1 MLEIVFGSASAARV
15 LLYLQNY
22 GEGCAPAIASAFRI
36 NVRQVRSHLRRFE
49 RGGLLVSR
57 RSGRTRKY
65 LWNRENPL
73 ATDVRRLL
81 QTALALIPEAEYRTT
96 FRERARPRRAEKPAA

>member
-36 NVRQVRSHLRRFE
+36 NVRQVRGHLRRFE
-49 RGGLLVSR
+49 TAGLLVSH
-57 RSGRTRKY
+57 RSGKSRKY
-65 LWNRENPL
+65 LWSRENPL
-73 ATDVRRLL
+73 ATEVRRLL
-81 QTALALIPEAEYRTT
+81 QTALALMPEAEYRAT
-96 FRERARPRRAEKPAA
+96 FRERARPQRAGKPAP